1 MAKNQIAECDQNGA
15 KKMHNITEL
24 IDLYIA
30 TWNETD
36 AKRRRDL
43 IAKTWAEGG
52 SYIDAHRSGTGHEN
66 ISAMIQ
72 GVQEQLPGYRLRLA
86 SAVDAHNDRVRF
98 QWEAGGTA
106 EAPLHF
112 VGTDFG
118 VIANNG
124 RLRSITGFLDE
135 APGLPA
141 KK

>member
-1 MAKNQIAECDQNGA
+1 
-15 KKMHNITEL
+15 MHNVTEL

-30 TWNETD
+30 NWNETD
-36 AKRRRDL
+36 ANRRRDL
-43 IAKTWAEGG
+43 IAKTWTEDG
-52 SYIDAHRSGTGHEN
+52 SYVDAHRRGTGHEN

-72 GVQEQLPGYRLRLA
+72 VVQEQLPGYRLSLA

-118 VIANNG
+118 VIA
-124 RLRSITGFLDE
+124 
-135 APGLPA
+135 
-141 KK
+141 

>member
-1 MAKNQIAECDQNGA
+1 
-15 KKMHNITEL
+15 MHNVTEL

-43 IAKTWAEGG
+43 IAKTWTGDG
-52 SYIDAHRSGTGHEN
+52 SYVDAHRSGTGHEN

-72 GVQEQLPGYRLRLA
+72 GVQDHLPGYRLRLA

-98 QWEAGGTA
+98 QWEAGGTP

-118 VIANNG
+118 VIANDG

>member
-1 MAKNQIAECDQNGA
+1 MSNV
-15 KKMHNITEL
+15 TEL
-24 IDLYIA
+24 IDRYIA
-30 TWNETD
+30 IWNETD

-43 IAKTWAEGG
+43 ITKTWAEDA
-52 SYIDAHRSGTGHEN
+52 SYVDAHRSGTGHEN

-86 SAVDAHNDRVRF
+86 SVVEAHNNRVRF

-118 VIANNG
+118 FIADDG
-124 RLRSITGFLDE
+124 RLKSITGFLDQ

>member
-1 MAKNQIAECDQNGA
+1 MSNV
-15 KKMHNITEL
+15 TEL
-24 IDLYIA
+24 IDRYIA
-30 TWNETD
+30 IWNETD
-36 AKRRRDL
+36 TKRRRDL
-43 IAKTWAEGG
+43 ITKTWAEDA
-52 SYIDAHRSGTGHEN
+52 SYVDAHRSGTGHEN
-66 ISAMIQ
+66 ISTMIQ

-86 SAVDAHNDRVRF
+86 SVVEAHNNRVRF

-118 VIANNG
+118 FIADDG
-124 RLRSITGFLDE
+124 RLKSITGFLDQ

>member
-1 MAKNQIAECDQNGA
+1 MKTPSQVV
-15 KKMHNITEL
+15 TEW
-24 IDLYIA
+24 A
-30 TWNETD
+30 TAFNSSD
-36 AKRRRDL
+36 AARAAAL
-43 IAKTWAEGG
+43 
-52 SYIDAHRSGTGHEN
+52 
-66 ISAMIQ
+66 Q

-98 QWEAGGTA
+98 QWKARGTA

-118 VIANNG
+118 VIANDG

>member
-1 MAKNQIAECDQNGA
+1 
-15 KKMHNITEL
+15 MHNVTEL

-43 IAKTWAEGG
+43 TAKTWTEDG

-86 SAVDAHNDRVRF
+86 SAVDAHYDRVRF

-106 EAPLHF
+106 EAPLNF

-118 VIANNG
+118 VIANDG

>member
-1 MAKNQIAECDQNGA
+1 
-15 KKMHNITEL
+15 MHNITEL

-43 IAKTWAEGG
+43 IAKTWTEGG

-118 VIANNG
+118 VIANDG

>member
-1 MAKNQIAECDQNGA
+1 MNNV
-15 KKMHNITEL
+15 TEL
-24 IDLYIA
+24 IDRYIA

-36 AKRRRDL
+36 VKRRRDL
-43 IAKTWAEGG
+43 IAKTWTEDG
-52 SYIDAHRSGTGHEN
+52 SYVDAHRSGTGNEN
-66 ISAMIQ
+66 ISTMIQ

-106 EAPLHF
+106 EAPLHS

-118 VIANNG
+118 FIADDG
-124 RLRSITGFLDE
+124 RFKSIAGFLDE

-141 KK
+141 KQSGSRTRNLEI

>member
-1 MAKNQIAECDQNGA
+1 
-15 KKMHNITEL
+15 
-24 IDLYIA
+24 
-30 TWNETD
+30 
-36 AKRRRDL
+36 
-43 IAKTWAEGG
+43 
-52 SYIDAHRSGTGHEN
+52 
-66 ISAMIQ
+66 MIQ

-118 VIANNG
+118 VIANDG

>member
-1 MAKNQIAECDQNGA
+1 MSNV
-15 KKMHNITEL
+15 TEL
-24 IDLYIA
+24 IDRYIA
-30 TWNETD
+30 IWNETD

-43 IAKTWAEGG
+43 ITKTWAEDA
-52 SYIDAHRSGTGHEN
+52 SYVDAHRSGTGHEN

-72 GVQEQLPGYRLRLA
+72 GVQEQLPRYRLRLA
-86 SAVDAHNDRVRF
+86 SVVEAHNNRVRF

-118 VIANNG
+118 FIADDG
-124 RLRSITGFLDE
+124 RLKSITGFLDQ

-141 KK
+141 KN

>member
-1 MAKNQIAECDQNGA
+1 MYNV
-15 KKMHNITEL
+15 TEL

-36 AKRRRDL
+36 ANRRCDL
-43 IAKTWAEGG
+43 IAKTWTEDG
-52 SYIDAHRSGTGHEN
+52 SYVDAHRRGTGHEN
-66 ISAMIQ
+66 NSAMTQ

-98 QWEAGGTA
+98 QWKAGGTA

-118 VIANNG
+118 VIANDG

>member
-1 MAKNQIAECDQNGA
+1 MSNV
-15 KKMHNITEL
+15 TEL
-24 IDLYIA
+24 IDRYIA
-30 TWNETD
+30 IWNETD

-43 IAKTWAEGG
+43 ITKTWAEDA
-52 SYIDAHRSGTGHEN
+52 SYVDAHRSGTGHEN

-86 SAVDAHNDRVRF
+86 SVVEAHNNRVRF

-118 VIANNG
+118 FIADDG
-124 RLRSITGFLDE
+124 RLKSITGFLDQ

-141 KK
+141 KN

>member
-1 MAKNQIAECDQNGA
+1 
-15 KKMHNITEL
+15 MHNVTEL

-43 IAKTWAEGG
+43 IAKTWTEDG
-52 SYIDAHRSGTGHEN
+52 SYVDAHRSGAGHGN

-118 VIANNG
+118 VIANDG